1 MPTFEK
7 VCAEV
12 EATPAYNKRTTEQI
26 YNHFRELAERWALS
40 EREKE
45 IVKMLGTA
53 EE

>member
-26 YNHFRELAERWALS
+26 YNHFRELAEMVGIRS
-40 EREKE
+40 R
-45 IVKMLGTA
+45 
-53 EE
+53 